1 MAVAWESVSDDPQFQ
16 DFCLN
21 PQPFMITNLPVRR
34 ATIAHLVLLRR
45 VVPTVADVTTIVAAF
60 DHQARTQGTPRK
72 NIHSQ
77 VKRRLDQARDLR
89 LDHRDRPYVPGTVDA
104 YLRTSIC
111 ARHPK
116 THNDPPQACLH
127 LPSTCHQHMLATRSL

>member
-1 MAVAWESVSDDPQFQ
+1 MAWESVADDPQFQ
-16 DFCLN
+16 KFCLN
-21 PQPFMITNLPVRR
+21 PQLYMLSDLSVRH

-60 DHQARTQGTPRK
+60 DYQARTLGTK
-72 NIHSQ
+72 KETIHSS

-89 LDHRDRPYVPGTVDA
+89 LDNRACPYVLETVDA

-116 THNDPPQACLH
+116 THNDLPQACLH